1 MRLALRFLALLAV
14 LTGLAI
20 TTPASAHDV
29 LISSTPASGASVA
42 APRMVTFVF
51 NDVVLNKFAK
61 VVVTGPD
68 GKQYQDGEP
77 RIVDT
82 SVSVNVKELSQV
94 GAYTA
99 SYRIVSADG
108 HPVSGDIKFTV
119 TSTKPGDLDRNAPG
133 VTQTTT
139 PPSGAATN
147 SGNATPWVI
156 GAGVA
161 ILVLALG
168 AVFLATRRRTP
179 VAQPEP
185 IDDEPVSL
193 EKAGAG
199 KHAAD
204 GPDSDRTAE

>member
-1 MRLALRFLALLAV
+1 VRLALRFLALLAA
-14 LTGLAI
+14 LTGLAVA
-20 TTPASAHDV
+20 TPASAHDV
-29 LISSTPASGASVA
+29 LVSSTPANGASVA

-68 GKQYQDGEP
+68 HKEYQDGAP
-77 RIVDT
+77 RVVDT
-82 SVSVNVKELSQV
+82 SVSVDVKPLSVTGQ
-94 GAYTA
+94 YTA

-108 HPVSGDIKFTV
+108 HPVADDITFTV
-119 TSTKPGDLDRNAPG
+119 TTTKQADVDRNAPG
-133 VTQTTT
+133 VVQTTL
-139 PPSGAATN
+139 PPSGTAAGGG
-147 SGNATPWVI
+147 SATPWVI

-185 IDDEPVSL
+185 IDEVSL
-193 EKAGAG
+193 EKTPAG

-204 GPDSDRTAE
+204 QPDSDRTAE